1 MEELE
6 AEAEGADSRDGS
18 PMRRERLMD
27 ELEAEA
33 AAEATGG
40 AFGEYVEEGGEY
52 AEEGGVEEITLES
65 VGMLM
70 GMIGGE
76 DEEARDEALA
86 IMCEL
91 LGNCYGED
99 GAAVGQTVREA
110 GGPAKISWLLESSS
124 LELQRQ
130 ALFLCSN
137 LASDAVDPMSRETK
151 LALLQCGT
159 EYRLLPC
166 LDSEDEGVLIYTCA
180 TVQNLCHELAWSR
193 TMIRHGV
200 QKRLE
205 ELCEHESELVVRYSA
220 GALKNIMSTL
230 ATEERAEMSRNA
242 AKAVETRAKEVA
254 LELFT
259 DRRAVRL
266 MQRAARQFLQ
276 LMCAPPLHRRL
287 STAAPSTA
295 APLSR
300 PRPAN
305 VVWPRASTP
314 LPLRRTYPTP
324 HTTPHTTLTH
334 LASPRLASPRPA
346 LAQKRN
352 EACGRRGGGV
362 GRG

>member
-1 MEELE
+1 MEEFMEELE
-6 AEAEGADSRDGS
+6 AEAEGADSRSGS

-27 ELEAEA
+27 ELEAEVA
-33 AAEATGG
+33 VEATGG

-52 AEEGGVEEITLES
+52 AEESGVEEITLES

-99 GAAVGQTVREA
+99 GMAVGQTVREA

-242 AKAVETRAKEVA
+242 AQAVETRAKEVA

-259 DRRAVRL
+259 DQRAVRL

-287 STAAPSTA
+287 STAAP
-295 APLSR
+295 P
-300 PRPAN
+300 PPH
-305 VVWPRASTP
+305 P
-314 LPLRRTYPTP
+314 LPPDAR
-324 HTTPHTTLTH
+324 
-334 LASPRLASPRPA
+334 
-346 LAQKRN
+346 
-352 EACGRRGGGV
+352 
-362 GRG
+362 

>member
-1 MEELE
+1 MSAVERELLE
-6 AEAEGADSRDGS
+6 AFKRAA
-18 PMRRERLMD
+18 PMLR
-27 ELEAEA
+27 A
-33 AAEATGG
+33 GPYH
-40 AFGEYVEEGGEY
+40 EYVEEGGEY

-70 GMIGGE
+70 GMIAGE

-99 GAAVGQTVREA
+99 GMAVGQTVREA

-166 LDSEDEGVLIYTCA
+166 LNSEDEGVLIYTCA

-287 STAAPSTA
+287 STAAPLPPKN
-295 APLSR
+295 PLSAWR
-300 PRPAN
+300 IAPAAWATGRTAGGN
-305 VVWPRASTP
+305 ANPPLERNQRVTKIPSRDRVPNWLALRGFPVKYLSCSPPRALLFTWQGFGQ
-314 LPLRRTYPTP
+314 
-324 HTTPHTTLTH
+324 TLGID
-334 LASPRLASPRPA
+334 LER
-346 LAQKRN
+346 
-352 EACGRRGGGV
+352 
-362 GRG
+362 

>member
-6 AEAEGADSRDGS
+6 AEAQPRADPES
-18 PMRRERLMD
+18 PVRRELLM
-27 ELEAEA
+27 EALEAE
-33 AAEATGG
+33 AEATGG
-40 AFGEYVEEGGEY
+40 EFGEY
-52 AEEGGVEEITLES
+52 AQDDGVEEITLES

-91 LGNCYGED
+91 VGNCYGED
-99 GAAVGQTVREA
+99 GMAVGQTVREA

-166 LDSEDEGVLIYTCA
+166 LNSEDEGVLIYTCA

-200 QKRLE
+200 QKRLDE
-205 ELCEHESELVVRYSA
+205 GDDIER
-220 GALKNIMSTL
+220 GA
-230 ATEERAEMSRNA
+230 
-242 AKAVETRAKEVA
+242 V
-254 LELFT
+254 
-259 DRRAVRL
+259 
-266 MQRAARQFLQ
+266 QR
-276 LMCAPPLHRRL
+276 
-287 STAAPSTA
+287 
-295 APLSR
+295 
-300 PRPAN
+300 
-305 VVWPRASTP
+305 
-314 LPLRRTYPTP
+314 
-324 HTTPHTTLTH
+324 
-334 LASPRLASPRPA
+334 
-346 LAQKRN
+346 
-352 EACGRRGGGV
+352 G
-362 GRG
+362 

>member
-6 AEAEGADSRDGS
+6 AEAEPGADPSS
-18 PMRRERLMD
+18 PMRRELLM
-27 ELEAEA
+27 EALA
-33 AAEATGG
+33 PADPTGG
-40 AFGEYVEEGGEY
+40 EEFGEYEEDD
-52 AEEGGVEEITLES
+52 GVEEITLES

-91 LGNCYGED
+91 VGNCYGED
-99 GAAVGQTVREA
+99 GMAVGQTVREA

-166 LDSEDEGVLIYTCA
+166 LNSEDEGVLIYTCA

-205 ELCEHESELVVRYSA
+205 QLCEHESELVVRYSA
-220 GALKNIMSTL
+220 GALKNIMATL
-230 ATEERAEMSRNA
+230 ATEERAVMSRNA
-242 AKAVETRAKEVA
+242 TQAVKMRTNEVA
-254 LELFT
+254 MELFT

-266 MQRAARQFLQ
+266 LQTAARRFLQ
-276 LMCAPPLHRRL
+276 LMCAPPLHRRRPC
-287 STAAPSTA
+287 PSPNA
-295 APLSR
+295 GQHR
-300 PRPAN
+300 PPNRPA
-305 VVWPRASTP
+305 PP
-314 LPLRRTYPTP
+314 PPTP
-324 HTTPHTTLTH
+324 
-334 LASPRLASPRPA
+334 
-346 LAQKRN
+346 KD
-352 EACGRRGGGV
+352 
-362 GRG
+362 